1 MQNDTGSGLGEL
13 NFHVVDDEVFIRK
26 LIIRVLGKMGADG
39 SITNLIRNLLGTA
52 EGGL

>member
-1 MQNDTGSGLGEL
+1 MEL
-13 NFHVVDDEVFIRK
+13 AFKQIIGMIIAITLATLIVLFI
-26 LIIRVLGKMGADG
+26 LGKIGADG